1 MSGAIDNVFLVYVLI
16 NTWNRE
22 ATSEDYLQKQWL

>member
-16 NTWNRE
+16 NPWNRE